1 MQPAQLPV
9 TGFLNHHFA
18 GVANTVLGLVHVQ
31 PQYPE
36 APIDNSFAMELVVF
50 GILLLFFLLVRA
62 SLSVEK
68 PRGVQHIAEM
78 LHEFVAD
85 QAEAIIGHGY
95 EHYVAFTTVIF
106 IFILLCN
113 LLGLLPGF
121 VSPTAK
127 PWVPLGVA
135 VLTFLY
141 YNWHGVREQG
151 IVGHIKHFLGPIWW
165 ISWLMLPIEIISH
178 FARILSLTVRLYAN
192 MFAGDMVTLVFF
204 SLVPI
209 ALPAVFLGMHL
220 GVSVIQ
226 AYVFMLLALI
236 YVAQATAHE
245 H

>member
-1 MQPAQLPV
+1 MQVQLPF
-9 TGFLNHHFA
+9 TAFLNHHFA
-18 GVANTVLGLVHVQ
+18 GAANTLLALLHLHARD
-31 PQYPE
+31 PR
-36 APIDNSFAMELVVF
+36 APIENSVAMQLVVF
-50 GILLLFFLLVRA
+50 LLLVLFFVVVRA
-62 SLSVEK
+62 TLSVDK
-68 PRGVQHIAEM
+68 PGPVQHIAEM
-78 LHEFVAD
+78 LHGFVSG
-85 QAEAIIGHGY
+85 QAESIIGHGSDR
-95 EHYVAFTTVIF
+95 YVAYVTVVF
-106 IFILLCN
+106 MFILGCN

-121 VSPTAK
+121 ISPTAK

-135 VLTFLY
+135 TITFLY
-141 YNWHGVREQG
+141 YHYHGIREQG
-151 IVGHIKHFLGPIWW
+151 VGGHFKHFLGPVWW
-165 ISWLMLPIEIISH
+165 ISWLILPIEIISH

-220 GVSVIQ
+220 GVSIIQ